1 MPQRGVEAVGV
12 VTCPRSGR
20 TGPAPDPIRGRAA
33 PRPLWRG
40 RGGGRARPPPSRG
53 QALERVEEA
62 LHRRVVEARPLSAHG
77 GRDPRRGQGLAARLA
92 GVLDPAIGVTDQAR
106 GGALPLD
113 RRLERLHGDLGP
125 CGPSRARPGPRSCGC
140 ARIEDRGRGTASP
153 HGSRTQGL
161 PPRGRGSGRR
171 ARPRIGSG
179 AGSGSGPPPRS
190 GARSGWARWDGRGG
204 CRWCA
209 PGAAGPP
216 GPAGRRA
223 ASAAPPG
230 GARPAGRGPAGR
242 HAPAARVRCPRS
254 RRGPRGWRREAPGW
268 LWSARSR
275 VAPATHSAR
284 SRTRPARGT

>member
-1 MPQRGVEAVGV
+1 MKSCGRRGGLAYAMTRG
-12 VTCPRSGR
+12 PRAWVRPSR
-20 TGPAPDPIRGRAA
+20 SPAHSHSRGRAH
-33 PRPLWRG
+33 G
-40 RGGGRARPPPSRG
+40 R
-53 QALERVEEA
+53 
-62 LHRRVVEARPLSAHG
+62 
-77 GRDPRRGQGLAARLA
+77 RDPRRGQGLAARLA

-106 GGALPLD
+106 GRTLPLD
-113 RRLERLHGDLGP
+113 RRLERLHRPAGRLAHGPAHDLAGV
-125 CGPSRARPGPRSCGC
+125 R
-140 ARIEDRGRGTASP
+140 
-153 HGSRTQGL
+153 GSRTAAGNSQPSQVAHGSL

-171 ARPRIGSG
+171 AGPRIGSG

-190 GARSGWARWDGRGG
+190 GARCGWARWDGRGG

-284 SRTRPARGT
+284 SRTRRARGP